1 MTAVV
6 GILIALFGLATAFKG
21 PRMATTL
28 SGRSNGRF
36 ETSNALAFRLIG
48 TVLAT
53 LGLLYATGVVG

>member
-1 MTAVV
+1 
-6 GILIALFGLATAFKG
+6 
-21 PRMATTL
+21 MATTL